1 MLFHSTSGE
10 KFQTIR
16 VIAKNA
22 NVLRHSS
29 LPGPSTLILKDFLIY
44 KIHLNLYAGVTVRMQ
59 TEQYKYC
66 GSIQVVFMRAFLSCT
81 PLSNIST
88 GHE

>member
-1 MLFHSTSGE
+1 MLFHSTSGG

-16 VIAKNA
+16 IIAKNA

-29 LPGPSTLILKDFLIY
+29 LLDPITLKDFLIY
-44 KIHLNLYAGVTVRMQ
+44 KIHLNLYAEVTVRMQ

-66 GSIQVVFMRAFLSCT
+66 GSIQVVFIRAFLSCT